1 MDGLELRMNLALQA
15 PRLAEMDGASLLK
28 FCSGLISQCYV
39 MVGYHTYNERDIAI
53 LSAKL
58 SSDLLESYSYF
69 TKEEVMVCFEL
80 GAKGQFGDYN
90 GVNLRTF
97 SKWLKAYKT
106 SELRYQ
112 AKLAVEAQK
121 KALPPVSEAY
131 NLQAENR
138 FLQNSFRRYKESG
151 SMERVMSVRV
161 YQTLQERGIIHNT
174 REEKYHAISL
184 FERWKPASGAWMPE
198 EMRQSRIKTLAQEWL
213 LKQYFDS
220 IEELKLAR

>member
-1 MDGLELRMNLALQA
+1 MNTEERLKLVLQQPPVKELNESDVGDKMVELITQCAMLMGLKVPELRELTLMAGKVTADLYETYPFL
-15 PRLAEMDGASLLK
+15 RLGE
-28 FCSGLISQCYV
+28 IS
-39 MVGYHTYNERDIAI
+39 I
-53 LSAKL
+53 
-58 SSDLLESYSYF
+58 
-69 TKEEVMVCFEL
+69 CFEL
-80 GAKGQFGDYN
+80 GAKGQFGEYFGLN
-90 GVNLRTF
+90 WRTIT
-97 SKWLKAYKT
+97 KWLRGYQQCD
-106 SELRYQ
+106 LRYR
-112 AKLAVEAQK
+112 AKLAVEAEK

-161 YQTLQERGIIHNT
+161 YQTLQERGIIRNT

-184 FERWKPASGAWMPE
+184 FERWKPASGAWMTE

-220 IEELKLAR
+220 IEELKLAG

>member
-1 MDGLELRMNLALQA
+1 MNTEEKLKLVLQQPPVKELNESDVGDKMVELITQCAMLMGLKVPELRELTLMAGKVTADLYETYPFL
-15 PRLAEMDGASLLK
+15 RLGE
-28 FCSGLISQCYV
+28 IS
-39 MVGYHTYNERDIAI
+39 I
-53 LSAKL
+53 
-58 SSDLLESYSYF
+58 
-69 TKEEVMVCFEL
+69 CFEL
-80 GAKGQFGDYN
+80 GAKGQFGEYFGLN
-90 GVNLRTF
+90 WRTIT
-97 SKWLKAYKT
+97 KWLRGYQQCD
-106 SELRYQ
+106 LRYR

-161 YQTLQERGIIHNT
+161 YQTLQERGIIRNT

-184 FERWKPASGAWMPE
+184 FARWKPASGAWMTE

-220 IEELKLAR
+220 IEELKLAG

>member
-1 MDGLELRMNLALQA
+1 MNTEERLQLVLQQPAINELNANVVSDKMV
-15 PRLAEMDGASLLK
+15 DI
-28 FCSGLISQCYV
+28 ISQCAMLMGFKV
-39 MVGYHTYNERDIAI
+39 PESRELTLMAGKVTA
-53 LSAKL
+53 
-58 SSDLLESYSYF
+58 DLYESYPFLRLGEISI
-69 TKEEVMVCFEL
+69 CFEL
-80 GAKGQFGDYN
+80 GAKGQFGEYFGLN
-90 GVNLRTF
+90 WRTIT
-97 SKWLKAYKT
+97 KWLRGYQQCD
-106 SELRYQ
+106 LRYR
-112 AKLAVEAQK
+112 AKLAVEAEK

-220 IEELKLAR
+220 IEELKLAG

>member
-1 MDGLELRMNLALQA
+1 MNTEERLQLVLQQPAINELNANVVSDKMV
-15 PRLAEMDGASLLK
+15 DI
-28 FCSGLISQCYV
+28 ISQCAMLMGFKV
-39 MVGYHTYNERDIAI
+39 PESRELTLMAGKVTA
-53 LSAKL
+53 
-58 SSDLLESYSYF
+58 DLYESYPFLRLGEISI
-69 TKEEVMVCFEL
+69 CFEL
-80 GAKGQFGDYN
+80 GAKGQFGEYFGLN
-90 GVNLRTF
+90 WRTIT
-97 SKWLKAYKT
+97 KWLRGYQQCD
-106 SELRYQ
+106 LRYR
-112 AKLAVEAQK
+112 AKLAVEAEK

-151 SMERVMSVRV
+151 SMERVMSVKV

-220 IEELKLAR
+220 IEELKLAG

>member
-1 MDGLELRMNLALQA
+1 MNTEERLKLVLQQPPVKELNESDVGDKMVELITQCAVLMGFKVPELRELTLMAGKVTA
-15 PRLAEMDGASLLK
+15 
-28 FCSGLISQCYV
+28 
-39 MVGYHTYNERDIAI
+39 
-53 LSAKL
+53 
-58 SSDLLESYSYF
+58 DLYESYPFLRLGEISI
-69 TKEEVMVCFEL
+69 CFEL
-80 GAKGQFGDYN
+80 GAKGQFGEYFGLN
-90 GVNLRTF
+90 WRTIT
-97 SKWLKAYKT
+97 KWLRGYQQCD
-106 SELRYQ
+106 LRYR
-112 AKLAVEAQK
+112 AKLAVEAEK

-161 YQTLQERGIIHNT
+161 YQTLQERGIIRNT

-184 FERWKPASGAWMPE
+184 FERWKPASGAWMTE

-220 IEELKLAR
+220 IEELKLAG

>member
-1 MDGLELRMNLALQA
+1 MVELITQCAVLMGFKVPELRELTLMAGKVTA
-15 PRLAEMDGASLLK
+15 
-28 FCSGLISQCYV
+28 
-39 MVGYHTYNERDIAI
+39 
-53 LSAKL
+53 
-58 SSDLLESYSYF
+58 DLYESYPFLRLGEISI
-69 TKEEVMVCFEL
+69 CFEL
-80 GAKGQFGDYN
+80 GAKGQFGEYFGLN
-90 GVNLRTF
+90 WRTIT
-97 SKWLKAYKT
+97 KWLRGYQQCD
-106 SELRYQ
+106 LRYR
-112 AKLAVEAQK
+112 AKLAVEAEK

-151 SMERVMSVRV
+151 SMERVMSVKV

-184 FERWKPASGAWMPE
+184 FERWKPAGGAWMTE

-220 IEELKLAR
+220 IEELKLAG

>member
-1 MDGLELRMNLALQA
+1 MNTEERLKLVLQQPPVKELNESDVGDKMVELITQCAMLMGLKVPELRELTLMAGKVTADLYETYPFL
-15 PRLAEMDGASLLK
+15 RLGE
-28 FCSGLISQCYV
+28 IS
-39 MVGYHTYNERDIAI
+39 I
-53 LSAKL
+53 
-58 SSDLLESYSYF
+58 
-69 TKEEVMVCFEL
+69 CFEL
-80 GAKGQFGDYN
+80 GAKGQFGEYFGLN
-90 GVNLRTF
+90 WRTIT
-97 SKWLKAYKT
+97 KWLRGYQQCD
-106 SELRYQ
+106 LRYR

-161 YQTLQERGIIHNT
+161 YQTLQERGIIRNT

-184 FERWKPASGAWMPE
+184 FERWKPASGAWMTE

-220 IEELKLAR
+220 IEELKLAG

>member
-1 MDGLELRMNLALQA
+1 MVELITQCAMLMGFKVPELRELTLMAGKVTA
-15 PRLAEMDGASLLK
+15 
-28 FCSGLISQCYV
+28 
-39 MVGYHTYNERDIAI
+39 
-53 LSAKL
+53 
-58 SSDLLESYSYF
+58 DLYESYPFLRLGEISI
-69 TKEEVMVCFEL
+69 CFEL
-80 GAKGQFGDYN
+80 GAKGQFGEYFGLN
-90 GVNLRTF
+90 WRTIT
-97 SKWLKAYKT
+97 KWLRGYQQCD
-106 SELRYQ
+106 LRYR

-161 YQTLQERGIIHNT
+161 YQTLQERGIIRNT

-184 FERWKPASGAWMPE
+184 FERWKPAAGAWMTE

-220 IEELKLAR
+220 IEELKLAG

>member
-1 MDGLELRMNLALQA
+1 MNTEERLQLVLQQPAINELNANVVSDKMV
-15 PRLAEMDGASLLK
+15 DI
-28 FCSGLISQCYV
+28 ISQCAMLMGFKV
-39 MVGYHTYNERDIAI
+39 PEPRELTLMAGKVTA
-53 LSAKL
+53 
-58 SSDLLESYSYF
+58 DLYESYPFLRLGEISI
-69 TKEEVMVCFEL
+69 CFEL
-80 GAKGQFGDYN
+80 GAKGQFGEYFGLN
-90 GVNLRTF
+90 WRTIT
-97 SKWLKAYKT
+97 KWLRGYQQCD
-106 SELRYQ
+106 LRYR
-112 AKLAVEAQK
+112 AKLAVEAEK

-220 IEELKLAR
+220 IEELKLAG

>member
-1 MDGLELRMNLALQA
+1 MGAKEEYGEIMGINLRM
-15 PRLAEMDGASLLK
+15 
-28 FCSGLISQCYV
+28 I
-39 MVGYHTYNERDIAI
+39 T
-53 LSAKL
+53 
-58 SSDLLESYSYF
+58 
-69 TKEEVMVCFEL
+69 
-80 GAKGQFGDYN
+80 
-90 GVNLRTF
+90 
-97 SKWLKAYKT
+97 KWLKAYKT
-106 SELRYQ
+106 SELRYR
-112 AKLAVEAQK
+112 AKLAVEAEK

-151 SMERVMSVRV
+151 SMERVMSVKV

-220 IEELKLAR
+220 IEELKLAG

>member
-1 MDGLELRMNLALQA
+1 MGE
-15 PRLAEMDGASLLK
+15 
-28 FCSGLISQCYV
+28 IS
-39 MVGYHTYNERDIAI
+39 I
-53 LSAKL
+53 
-58 SSDLLESYSYF
+58 
-69 TKEEVMVCFEL
+69 CFEL
-80 GAKGQFGDYN
+80 GAKGQFGEYFGLN
-90 GVNLRTF
+90 WRTIT
-97 SKWLKAYKT
+97 KWLRGYQQCD
-106 SELRYQ
+106 LRYR
-112 AKLAVEAQK
+112 AKLAVEAEK

-151 SMERVMSVRV
+151 SMERVMSVKV

-220 IEELKLAR
+220 IEELKLAG

>member
-1 MDGLELRMNLALQA
+1 MNTEERLKLVLQQPPVKELNESDVGDKMVELITQCAMLMGLKVPELRELTLMAGKVTADLYETYPFL
-15 PRLAEMDGASLLK
+15 RLGE
-28 FCSGLISQCYV
+28 IS
-39 MVGYHTYNERDIAI
+39 I
-53 LSAKL
+53 
-58 SSDLLESYSYF
+58 
-69 TKEEVMVCFEL
+69 CFEL
-80 GAKGQFGDYN
+80 GAKGQFGEYFGLN
-90 GVNLRTF
+90 WRTIM
-97 SKWLKAYKT
+97 KWLRGYQQCD
-106 SELRYQ
+106 LRYR
-112 AKLAVEAQK
+112 AKLAVEAEK

-161 YQTLQERGIIHNT
+161 YQTLQERGIIRNT

-184 FERWKPASGAWMPE
+184 FERWKPASGAWMTE

-220 IEELKLAR
+220 IEELKLAG

>member
-1 MDGLELRMNLALQA
+1 MVELITQCAVLMGFKVPELRELTLMAGKVTA
-15 PRLAEMDGASLLK
+15 
-28 FCSGLISQCYV
+28 
-39 MVGYHTYNERDIAI
+39 
-53 LSAKL
+53 
-58 SSDLLESYSYF
+58 DLYESYPFLRLGEISI
-69 TKEEVMVCFEL
+69 CFEL
-80 GAKGQFGDYN
+80 GAKGQFGEYFGLN
-90 GVNLRTF
+90 WRTIT
-97 SKWLKAYKT
+97 KWLRGYQQCD
-106 SELRYQ
+106 LRYR
-112 AKLAVEAQK
+112 AKLAVEAEK

-161 YQTLQERGIIHNT
+161 YQTLQERGIIRNT

-184 FERWKPASGAWMPE
+184 FERWKPASGAWMTE

-220 IEELKLAR
+220 IEELKLAG